1 MQDIDFPESPEFS
14 RAYRLT
20 GPNEPGIR
28 EQFGPEIRRFFEVTP
43 GQQVIGGG
51 RFLIWWLDAKL
62 PAVERLDEWL
72 EQGDQVRRR
81 FFKA

>member
-1 MQDIDFPESPEFS
+1 
-14 RAYRLT
+14 
-20 GPNEPGIR
+20 
-28 EQFGPEIRRFFEVTP
+28 
-43 GQQVIGGG
+43 VIGGG